1 MIITYFENEF
11 PYVLNC
17 VIRRIRHA
25 FPTHIEFI
33 QLIKIPFASFV
44 SVYAFFRQ
52 TQTLNQFSKR
62 KKVKSHYHCHYLAHV
77 LLN

>member
-25 FPTHIEFI
+25 FPTHMEFI

-44 SVYAFFRQ
+44 SVYAFSAKLKLLINFQ
-52 TQTLNQFSKR
+52 NE
-62 KKVKSHYHCHYLAHV
+62 KK
-77 LLN
+77 